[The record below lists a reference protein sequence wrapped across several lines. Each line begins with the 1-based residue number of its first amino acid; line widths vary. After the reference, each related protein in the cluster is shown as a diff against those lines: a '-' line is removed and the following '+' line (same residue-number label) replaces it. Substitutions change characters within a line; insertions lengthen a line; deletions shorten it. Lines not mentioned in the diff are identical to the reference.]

1 MNISVFNIKLYYQ
14 LGYTLENFNILGE
27 KSLLN
32 IIEAVVSGKF
42 VALNTFISRSYAQKV
57 GNKRAAEMVSG
68 ERRSEPHLHSISGSH

>member
-1 MNISVFNIKLYYQ
+1 MNISVVNIKLYNQ

-42 VALNTFISRSYAQKV
+42 VAVNTFLSVDVTHTNINKFPAQEV
-57 GNKRAAEMVSG
+57 GNKRAGEMVSG
-68 ERRSEPHLHSISGSH
+68 